1 MYQRFSNV
9 KEDDAVRL
17 QNLLDGRPSIVEFD
31 GEDDARRIIQLYQE
45 AYTSVMVKLEKLEKI
60 TSVDL
65 LDKYFFNVGEYEPT
79 KNAPEKDKNTNQKMQ
94 QRFLYGLVM
103 MILYAC
109 LGVDCSRYIQDPTNL
124 EDDFKMILEKG
135 WINSKDDRPAQS
147 SNEATSGGAYALFV
161 FSFAPQLCF
170 ERFL

>member
-1 MYQRFSNV
+1 MFLPTRFFLVCSV
-9 KEDDAVRL
+9 ISLPVIYGTMFED
-17 QNLLDGRPSIVEFD
+17 LDEYLFN
-31 GEDDARRIIQLYQE
+31 
-45 AYTSVMVKLEKLEKI
+45 EK
-60 TSVDL
+60 
-65 LDKYFFNVGEYEPT
+65 
-79 KNAPEKDKNTNQKMQ
+79 EKDNTQQKN
-94 QRFLYGLVM
+94 FLYSLVM